1 MYEIKQ
7 KLLELGIELNE
18 DKTQITHSS
27 ENANFLGYAINVRRN
42 NKVKKI
48 SNGIRQRTINN
59 KVEMLIPMRKIEQ
72 FLYEYHIVEQAKDG
86 NMPPIH
92 KSALIAYSNLE
103 IVDTYNAQIRGI
115 CNYYRMAS
123 NFAKINYF
131 IYLMEYSVL
140 RH

>member
-1 MYEIKQ
+1 
-7 KLLELGIELNE
+7 
-18 DKTQITHSS
+18 
-27 ENANFLGYAINVRRN
+27 
-42 NKVKKI
+42 
-48 SNGIRQRTINN
+48 
-59 KVEMLIPMRKIEQ
+59 MLIPMRKIEQ

-131 IYLMEYSVL
+131 IYLMEYSCL
-140 RH
+140 KTLASKH